1 MKLISKICFV
11 LFLVFSIYALTYSTQ
26 ELPTFSSKEFEID
39 AKKTLRIEFV
49 ADTIFEDE
57 PNQLLN
63 KKPITEQLEIYNF
76 ISQINKSEPNSMWKG
91 VGWDK
96 AMVFQKDTTLILYTN
111 GKIIGANNSGGWFYN
126 LSKNSLL
133 SKRYISK

>member
-1 MKLISKICFV
+1 MKLISKTCFV
-11 LFLVFSIYALTYSTQ
+11 LFLVFSIYALTYFLTQ
-26 ELPTFSSKEFEID
+26 ELPTFSSREFEID

-96 AMVFQKDTTLILYTN
+96 VMVFQKDTTLILYTN
-111 GKIIGANNSGGWFYN
+111 GKIIGANNSGWFYN

>member
-1 MKLISKICFV
+1 MKLISKTCFV
-11 LFLVFSIYALTYSTQ
+11 LFLVFSIYALTYFLTQ
-26 ELPTFSSKEFEID
+26 ELPTFSSREFEID

-76 ISQINKSEPNSMWKG
+76 ISQNQIQCGKEL
-91 VGWDK
+91 VGIK
-96 AMVFQKDTTLILYTN
+96 
-111 GKIIGANNSGGWFYN
+111 
-126 LSKNSLL
+126 
-133 SKRYISK
+133 